1 MDHESH
7 EGLEGRPQLEY
18 PCEWGYRVIAGQEAH
33 IRLAV
38 RQAFAG
44 HRVKLGEVRRSS
56 GGRWCSMSSDTT
68 VDTEEQRQDFLEK
81 LRSAAGIRLVL

>member
-1 MDHESH
+1 
-7 EGLEGRPQLEY
+7 
-18 PCEWGYRVIAGQEAH
+18 
-33 IRLAV
+33 V
-38 RQAFAG
+38 RQAFGG

-56 GGRWCSMSSDTT
+56 GGRWCSMSIDTT